1 MGLVY
6 CYLRDYIAFIM
17 MNKLIV
23 MLGIKLGLNL
33 AVILGV
39 GSKTGSKNSV
49 LAFLK
54 CMDGSVLAFL
64 KCTDGSVLV
73 FLKCMDGSVL
83 AHLRFPMQSAP
94 TRFPQSGNSEVP

>member
-1 MGLVY
+1 
-6 CYLRDYIAFIM
+6 
-17 MNKLIV
+17 
-23 MLGIKLGLNL
+23 MLEIKLGVNL
-33 AVILGV
+33 EMKLGV
-39 GSKTGSKNSV
+39 GSKNFV

-54 CMDGSVLAFL
+54 FMDGSILAFL

-94 TRFPQSGNSEVP
+94 TTFPQMGNSEVP